1 MNVSVRELKN
11 RLSQYLRRAQRGEEV
26 IVTSRGEPVARLG
39 PLPRAPAEEE
49 TALVERLLAS
59 PWVRPGRHATEK
71 RLSQPVELPDGVS
84 LTAALLAERKAA
96 RR

>member
-39 PLPRAPAEEE
+39 PLPSAPAEEKA
-49 TALVERLLAS
+49 ALVERLLAS
-59 PWVRPGRHATEK
+59 PGMRPGPHATQK
-71 RLSQPVELPDGVS
+71 RLPEPVDLPDGVS
-84 LTAALLAERKAA
+84 LSAALLADRKAG
-96 RR
+96 RG